1 MPKQAAMSSNIRTQ
15 VGERGFLQAG
25 TPESQLGGS
34 FESLALATLLRT
46 GMSAL
51 RAAND

>member
-34 FESLALATLLRT
+34 FESLALATLT